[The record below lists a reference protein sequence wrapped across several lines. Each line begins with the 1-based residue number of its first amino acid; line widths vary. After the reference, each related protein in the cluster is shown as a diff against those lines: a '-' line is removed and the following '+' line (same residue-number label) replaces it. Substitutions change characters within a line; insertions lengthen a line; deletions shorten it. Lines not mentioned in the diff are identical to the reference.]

1 MKSVRGLNGEV
12 CLDDKVVI
20 LRRRRLFGRSTK
32 SLRLSSILA
41 VEFRPGGA
49 TANGYIHFLTH
60 GSTPHDGDLRA
71 AISNV
76 DTVMLAAF
84 QNRAFRRLASDIATI
99 IAAASML

>member
-49 TANGYIHFLTH
+49 TANGYIHFMTH

-71 AISNV
+71 AIANV
-76 DTVMLAAF
+76 DTVMVAAF
-84 QNRAFRRLASDIATI
+84 QNRAFRRLVSDLTTVL
-99 IAAASML
+99 AAAAIL

>member
-1 MKSVRGLNGEV
+1 VKSVRGLNGEV

-60 GSTPHDGDLRA
+60 GSTPHEGDLRSA
-71 AISNV
+71 VANV

-84 QNRAFRRLASDIATI
+84 QNRAFRRLAGDISAI
-99 IAAASML
+99 LGAASVI

>member
-49 TANGYIHFLTH
+49 TANGYIHFMTH
-60 GSTPHDGDLRA
+60 GSTPHDGDVRA
-71 AISNV
+71 AVANV

-84 QNRAFRRLASDIATI
+84 QNRAFRRLASDIMTV
-99 IAAASML
+99 IAAASIL